1 MKLPALLAIC
11 LGVTASIAANCQL
24 ATPSVGYVRY
34 ASGDV
39 RSIYGLQGNYIVG
52 DSPLSSAE
60 AVSFSEAG
68 GLILRSGTLVLVDSK
83 LATVAT
89 AEVHESSALLRID
102 DAPETAV
109 AWLPGARALVH
120 WNGKSLAAASLSSI
134 GERDTVTSVRK
145 LDANTASLLVSKPD
159 GTLARHRISLR
170 TGELKSSLAV
180 PAACNSTWEDGSRIF
195 CFSDRKLSVL
205 SPVGD
210 ILQAFPLPVDG
221 SIAIEQASARCLH
234 LSGRTAGE
242 DWLLH
247 LDDKDLQLYQL
258 PGPKSNPAP
267 EPGAKS
273 ESAQ

>member
-1 MKLPALLAIC
+1 MKLPPLLAIC
-11 LGVTASIAANCQL
+11 LGATACIPANCQL

-34 ASGDV
+34 PSGDV

-52 DSPLSSAE
+52 DSVLSSGE
-60 AVSFSEAG
+60 AASFSEAG

-83 LATVAT
+83 FATVAT
-89 AEVHESSALLRID
+89 AEVHESAALLRID
-102 DAPETAV
+102 GSPETAV
-109 AWLPGARALVH
+109 AWLPGSRALVH
-120 WNGKSLAAASLSSI
+120 WNGKSLATASLSSI
-134 GERDTVTSVRK
+134 GEGATVTSVRK

-159 GTLARHRISLR
+159 GTLTRNRISLR
-170 TGELKSSLAV
+170 TGELKSSQPV
-180 PAACNSTWEDGSRIF
+180 AATCNSSWEDGSRIL
-195 CFSDRKLSVL
+195 CFSDRKFSIL

-210 ILQAFPLPVDG
+210 ILQALPLPVDG
-221 SIAIEQASARCLH
+221 NVAMEQASARCLH
-234 LSGRTAGE
+234 VSGKPPGE

-258 PGPKSNPAP
+258 PSPKNNPAP